1 MEHASGD
8 FKAELIQTVKDIV
21 APGKGILAADE
32 STGTIG
38 KRLDSIGVEN
48 NHENRQFYRELLFT
62 TPGLEQHISGV
73 IMFDET
79 VKDTTVDG
87 SKKFC
92 DVLREKGIH
101 CGIKVDTG
109 LQVIGGTNGETA
121 TQGLDGLG
129 KRCAEYYAL
138 GCRFAKWRAVLKIDP
153 ASGCPSEAA
162 IAETAHTLARYGSIC
177 QQNGLAPIIEPEI
190 LQDGDHDIEV
200 CAAVSERVFSAV
212 MQQLFAQHLLIEG
225 LMLKPN
231 MVTPG
236 QACPKRNSAGEIAM
250 YTVRT
255 LSRTIVPALPGV
267 VFLSG
272 GQSEEEASQNLNA
285 MNKMQ
290 GVPRPWSLTFSY
302 GRALQSSV
310 LKAWAGKPENKEAA
324 QQVLLV
330 RAKANGD
337 ASVGKYEG
345 GTGATESDFVAD
357 YKY

>member
-1 MEHASGD
+1 
-8 FKAELIQTVKDIV
+8 
-21 APGKGILAADE
+21 
-32 STGTIG
+32 
-38 KRLDSIGVEN
+38 
-48 NHENRQFYRELLFT
+48 
-62 TPGLEQHISGV
+62 
-73 IMFDET
+73 
-79 VKDTTVDG
+79 
-87 SKKFC
+87 
-92 DVLREKGIH
+92 
-101 CGIKVDTG
+101 
-109 LQVIGGTNGETA
+109 
-121 TQGLDGLG
+121 
-129 KRCAEYYAL
+129 
-138 GCRFAKWRAVLKIDP
+138 
-153 ASGCPSEAA
+153 
-162 IAETAHTLARYGSIC
+162 
-177 QQNGLAPIIEPEI
+177 
-190 LQDGDHDIEV
+190 
-200 CAAVSERVFSAV
+200 